1 MKINKIYDVL
11 ISTENLST
19 SRTVSSLTK
28 GRIFID
34 SMNAQLPE
42 LLQCKVPTIFKPKK
56 IIITKLK
63 GHHFL
68 WPFETWL
75 NHHSGLET
83 FIPSYDLSYN
93 HIFYIATSYSLI
105 TFHAI

>member
-42 LLQCKVPTIFKPKK
+42 LL
-56 IIITKLK
+56 
-63 GHHFL
+63 
-68 WPFETWL
+68 
-75 NHHSGLET
+75 
-83 FIPSYDLSYN
+83 
-93 HIFYIATSYSLI
+93 
-105 TFHAI
+105 